1 MIILN
6 KKQTIL
12 GHNFSQKYLQK
23 DIWIFSL
30 VLSMMITIGPW
41 EMW

>member
-12 GHNFSQKYLQK
+12 WHNFSQKYLQK
-23 DIWIFSL
+23 DIWIFFPSAL
-30 VLSMMITIGPW
+30 HDDNH
-41 EMW
+41 